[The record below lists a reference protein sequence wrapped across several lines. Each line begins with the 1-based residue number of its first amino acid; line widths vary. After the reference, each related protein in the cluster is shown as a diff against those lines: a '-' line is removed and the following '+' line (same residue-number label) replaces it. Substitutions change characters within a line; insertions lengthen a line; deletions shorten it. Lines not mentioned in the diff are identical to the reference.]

1 MIGQVLRLTRW
12 EWFKLH
18 RRRMPWI
25 LLLIG
30 VAISQL
36 IFWSTYAFVASGGPA
51 AQSSM
56 SFQST
61 DTHGESVEIA
71 LSCNDLREM
80 EEGAL
85 PPNIERDIQRLSQED
100 RENALNTIQALSE
113 QCASVNEESN
123 SIEQAMFLPNSLMF
137 ALVSSLAFFGVILI
151 MILAASIP
159 GTEYGWGTLRTVL
172 VRGVGRWQLL
182 ASKTLVIALASVG
195 LSAFVLAIVGVAS
208 VIASLTLEGEIVG
221 SGEWSELAIA
231 FGKLIYVYLPYVALA
246 VLMSVLT
253 SSSGMG
259 IAISVGYYVIE
270 QIVVGILANFDWFE
284 GVSTFVLG
292 RAASGWMDTGDFSFG
307 AGGVGALPDPLPA
320 AMVMLGYT
328 VILGGLAFW
337 LFQRKDVAGAKGG

>member
-36 IFWSTYAFVASGGPA
+36 IFWSTYAFVQSGGPA
-51 AQSSM
+51 NQSSI
-56 SFQST
+56 SFDAT
-61 DTHGESVEIA
+61 DTAGETVEIEFTCA
-71 LSCNDLREM
+71 DISGM
-80 EEGAL
+80 QEGEFPL
-85 PPNIERDIQRLSQED
+85 DIERFSQE
-100 RENALNTIQALSE
+100 E
-113 QCASVNEESN
+113 QQNIARNLQQFAESCESVNEDSGN
-123 SIEQAMFLPNSLMF
+123 MQQAMFPPNSLLF

-182 ASKTLVIALASVG
+182 ASKTLVIALVSVG
-195 LSAFVLAIVGVAS
+195 LSAAVLATVGVAS
-208 VIASLTLEGEIVG
+208 VIATLTLEGEIVG
-221 SGEWSELAIA
+221 AGEWSELAIS
-231 FGKLIYVYLPYVALA
+231 FGKLVYVYLPYVALA

-292 RAASGWMDTGDFSFG
+292 RAASGWMDTGGFSFG

-337 LFQRKDVAGAKGG
+337 KFQRRDVAGAKGE